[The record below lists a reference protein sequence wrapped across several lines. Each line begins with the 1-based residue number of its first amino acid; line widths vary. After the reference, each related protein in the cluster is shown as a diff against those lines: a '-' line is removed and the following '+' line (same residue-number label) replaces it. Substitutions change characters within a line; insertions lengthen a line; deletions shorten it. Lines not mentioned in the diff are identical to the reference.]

1 MEIRAIVERYLWILN
16 LVLIFLL
23 CYFVAG
29 VVNAYLSSRYLP
41 AREGSSP
48 ASGLAEPAIQTG
60 YQWKDQAIIDRNVF
74 GVKTGWEDEF
84 SVLEGEGWDDD
95 IQETTLRA
103 KLLGVIYFSEG
114 AELNRATIRLI
125 QENKSDVYRE
135 GDPLTQ
141 DVVVAKIEIKRVLL
155 KRQDG
160 QLEELSLEEQD
171 MKASSSS
178 KRRDDSRYIP
188 RISKL
193 PPEERSRALSEY
205 RKALGIDNRIRK
217 ISDTE
222 YSIERSAITDALSDL
237 NTLFTQ
243 MRLVP
248 NFVGEG
254 DERTVDGFR
263 VFRIKPNSIF
273 QKLGVR
279 NGDIILN
286 INGVKMD
293 NPEKGFELLQQL
305 RYENNFSLLLRR
317 NDEEMEINYGVTE

>member
-1 MEIRAIVERYLWILN
+1 MEIRTIVEKYLWALN
-16 LVLIFLL
+16 LLLIFLL

-41 AREGSSP
+41 AHEGISP
-48 ASGLAEPAIQTG
+48 ASGLAEPAIQPA
-60 YQWKDQAIIDRNVF
+60 YQSKTQAIIERNVF
-74 GVKTGWEDEF
+74 GVKTSWQEEF
-84 SVLEGEGWDDD
+84 SALKAGASEDD

-103 KLLGVIYFSEG
+103 KLLGVIYFFEG
-114 AELNRATIRLI
+114 ADLNRATIRLI

-141 DVVVAKIEIKRVLL
+141 DVMVAKIEIKRVLL
-155 KRQDG
+155 RRQDG
-160 QLEELSLEEQD
+160 QLEELSLEEMDLQ
-171 MKASSSS
+171 SSASS
-178 KRRDDSRYIP
+178 KREKKPRYVP
-188 RISKL
+188 KVSKMS
-193 PPEERSRALSEY
+193 PEERSKALRGY

-254 DERTVDGFR
+254 NERTVDGFR
-263 VFRIKPNSIF
+263 VFRIKPNSLF

-279 NGDIILN
+279 GGDVILSV
-286 INGVKMD
+286 NGVKMD

-305 RYENNFSLLLRR
+305 RYENNFSLLIQR
-317 NDEEMEINYGVTE
+317 NEQDMEINYQVTE